1 MSCREAARV
10 KKATRRKAGLARIM
24 SCLAAYY
31 RTVGGAGPSDFFQ
44 VDIARAECY
53 FQVEGWGTVLD
64 SGEDLFFETTASR
77 RLVDLIERNADE
89 LTTNYV
95 EDIRRDPRMPSY
107 QGFDQKEIYRR
118 AFRVYSQL
126 GKWVSNETTKDE
138 VKSYWTALGRQ
149 RHREGFPFSEIVLSL
164 CHIRRLLWL
173 KIQAAGLL
181 DTALDLYQA
190 MDLQHRVLLFFD
202 RAIYNAAVGYE
213 DQG

>member
-1 MSCREAARV
+1 M
-10 KKATRRKAGLARIM
+10 
-24 SCLAAYY
+24 
-31 RTVGGAGPSDFFQ
+31 
-44 VDIARAECY
+44 
-53 FQVEGWGTVLD
+53 LD

-77 RLVDLIERNADE
+77 RLVDLIERSADE
-89 LTTNYV
+89 LTTSYV

-126 GKWVSNETTKDE
+126 GKWISQETTKAE
-138 VKSYWTALGRQ
+138 VQSYWKALGRQ
-149 RHREGFPFSEIVLSL
+149 RRREGFPFSEIVLSL

-202 RAIYNAAVGYE
+202 RAIYHAAVGYE
-213 DQG
+213 EQG

>member
-1 MSCREAARV
+1 M
-10 KKATRRKAGLARIM
+10 
-24 SCLAAYY
+24 
-31 RTVGGAGPSDFFQ
+31 
-44 VDIARAECY
+44 
-53 FQVEGWGTVLD
+53 LD
-64 SGEDLFFETTASR
+64 SGEDLFFETTASL

-89 LTTNYV
+89 LTTSYV

-149 RHREGFPFSEIVLSL
+149 RRREGFPFSEIVLSL